1 MRPVPSGFMTAVRV
15 YSEAFCERPDLK
27 NGNKIILPQSALS
40 ELARLKVS
48 YPMIFRAVNIPM
60 SRKCYC
66 GVLEFIAE
74 EGVCYMPHWM
84 MNNLF
89 LEEGAE
95 VHIQNVTLPK
105 GTFVAIQPHET
116 AFIDLANPK
125 AILENELTNYACLT
139 KGETINICYGGKD
152 FLIDI
157 VETLPHEAI
166 CVVEADIE
174 VDFRQPKD
182 YQEIPLKKKSSK
194 LVVNEETERKI
205 EEEGYDEKYTR
216 VDGKPLTKK
225 QKKELFQK
233 KQEGETKEDE
243 NFDPRQHRLKH
254 GIRNYDKHF
263 AKFNGT
269 GTKIK

>member
-174 VDFRQPKD
+174 VDFRQPKANARVKSSD
-182 YQEIPLKKKSSK
+182 ELDLLQHAVVESYILMFPLKFLFTLHLCSIAHRHSIFMSMHNSS
-194 LVVNEETERKI
+194 
-205 EEEGYDEKYTR
+205 
-216 VDGKPLTKK
+216 
-225 QKKELFQK
+225 
-233 KQEGETKEDE
+233 
-243 NFDPRQHRLKH
+243 
-254 GIRNYDKHF
+254 
-263 AKFNGT
+263 
-269 GTKIK
+269 